1 MSQII
6 VGTYEIIGQIGSG
19 GGGIVYLANHL
30 RLGKRVV
37 LKADK
42 RRLTTKPEALRR
54 EVDVLKNLSHT
65 YIPQVYDFFVEGETV
80 YTVMDYI
87 DGESLDKPLKSGERF
102 PQSQVVGWA
111 IELLEAL
118 SYLHSPTHGDPPH
131 GIVHSDI
138 KPANIMLRPSGDICL
153 IDFNIA
159 LAIGEDNVIG
169 RSDGYSS
176 PEHYGLD
183 FSFSG
188 NDTEGLDSTEVIE
201 DAGETVVVTDSS
213 TSSKKV
219 IVPDA
224 RSDIYSL
231 GATLY
236 HFLSGEKPNKNAK
249 EVIPLSEKAFSR
261 QIVAIITKAMN
272 PNPDLRY
279 QSADEMLRAFRNLR
293 KNDPRTKRLRRARVS
308 VAAASAFVFAVGAFS
323 SFTGLKRMEQT
334 QRNLTMA
341 EYSQNALEAGDTEN
355 AIKYALRALP
365 QKSGIFDPPWSSQAK
380 KALTDATGVY
390 NLSEGFKANA
400 LVTLPSET
408 FKTVLSPDG
417 KTCAALYT
425 FEMAL
430 VDTASGKIIKTLPLI
445 ESALADAVFVGND
458 VVIYA
463 GADGIT
469 AYNIK
474 NDAVLW
480 TGKPTTGIAVSADG
494 STVAAVNR
502 DEQLAYIYD
511 IDGTERGSVSFE
523 GKSQKVVSN
532 DTFGDPN
539 DSLFSLNATGQY
551 LAVSF
556 SNGGLYVYDTA
567 DPENTIE
574 IYDAS
579 DYFHFEGGF
588 YGQYFAFSSTKDG
601 ESVFAVID
609 MSEFTQTGGFDSVSR
624 FGVYADENGILLSN
638 EGVLVNIHP
647 VTGEQKEVA
656 YTTMPIRSF
665 SSDGKNTVIVT
676 ENNDIFFFDENS
688 KLTSEYSFG
697 QNSCDFALVGGDSA
711 VLAGRDTPELKL
723 LRYESHKD
731 ADVLNY
737 VPYEHDELR
746 INKDGTKLT
755 LFNYK
760 NFRLCDIDGN
770 IIADTEI
777 PDAENVYDQQYSKES
792 GNLAV
797 IYPDALRI
805 YSGENGALVFEET
818 GLKSVS
824 YAPYGISILRPDGT
838 LLLVDRDTGAA
849 EEKCT
854 VNGNFGAWCGVIV
867 DDKLLNGG
875 DFVGSGQTGG
885 QYYFAVNRGDSCS
898 VYNGKGDKLFA
909 VPALE
914 RCETFYAA
922 GAVIL
927 SPLHGTP
934 VAYSLS
940 TGKKIAELEKDAY
953 LTYVTELDKYVLSE
967 YISTE
972 GERYGILLDKSSF
985 EPLAHLPSLTDIYGD
1000 ELLFDYKPGTLRKS
1014 RIYSIDE
1021 LISIAKG
1028 GDAAE

>member
-6 VGTYEIIGQIGSG
+6 AGTYEIIGQIGAG

-80 YTVMDYI
+80 YTVMDFI
-87 DGESLDKPLKSGERF
+87 DGESLDKPLKSGTHF

-111 IELLEAL
+111 IQLLEAL

-153 IDFNIA
+153 IDYNIA

-169 RSDGYSS
+169 RSEGYSS

-188 NDTEGLDSTEVIE
+188 NETEGLDSTEIIE
-201 DAGETVVVTDSS
+201 DAGETVAMTASS

-236 HFLSGEKPNKNAK
+236 HLLSGIKPNKNAPD
-249 EVIPLSEKAFSR
+249 VVPLSDKSFSP
-261 QIVAIITKAMN
+261 QIVAIIGKAMN

-279 QSADEMLRAFRNLR
+279 QSADEMLAAFRNLR
-293 KNDPRTKRLRRARVS
+293 KNDPRTKRLRRTRVS
-308 VAAASAFVFAVGAFS
+308 VAAVSALMLAVGAFS

-380 KALTDATGVY
+380 KALADATGVY
-390 NLSEGFKANA
+390 DLSDGFKANA

-408 FKTVLSPDG
+408 FKTVISPDG
-417 KTCAALYT
+417 KTCAALHA
-425 FEMAL
+425 FEMAII
-430 VDTASGKIIKTLPLI
+430 DTASGKIIKTLPLV

-463 GADGIT
+463 GVDGIT

-474 NDAVLW
+474 NDTVLW
-480 TGKPTTGIAVSADG
+480 TGKPTTGISVSADG

-502 DEQLAYIYD
+502 DEQFAHIYD
-511 IDGTERGSVSFE
+511 INGTERGSVSFE

-539 DSLFSLNATGQY
+539 DSLFALNGTGQY

-556 SNGGLYVYDTA
+556 SNGGLYIYDTK
-567 DPENTIE
+567 DSENTVE
-574 IYDAS
+574 IYDTS

-601 ESVFAVID
+601 ESTFAVID
-609 MSEFTQTGGFDSVSR
+609 MTEFVMTGGLDSVSR
-624 FGVYADENGILLSN
+624 FGVNADENGILLSN
-638 EGVLVNIHP
+638 EGILVNIHP
-647 VTGEQKEVA
+647 VTGEQREVA

-676 ENNDIFFFDENS
+676 ENNNVFFFDENAEL
-688 KLTSEYSFG
+688 KSEYRFG
-697 QNSCDFALVGGDSA
+697 QNSCDFALVGGNTA
-711 VLAGRDTPELKL
+711 VLAGRDTPEIKL

-731 ADVLNY
+731 ADVLTY
-737 VPYEHDELR
+737 SPYEHDELR
-746 INKDGTKLT
+746 VNKDGTRVT
-755 LFNYK
+755 VFNYK
-760 NFRLCDIDGN
+760 GFRLCDMDGN
-770 IIADTEI
+770 IIADAEI
-777 PDAENVYDQQYSKES
+777 PDSENVYDQQYSKES

-818 GLKSVS
+818 GLKSVN
-824 YAPYGISILRPDGT
+824 YAPYGISILRPDNT

-849 EEKCT
+849 EEK
-854 VNGNFGAWCGVIV
+854 GAIDSSFGAWCGVIV
-867 DDKLLNGG
+867 DDKFLDGG
-875 DFVGSGQTGG
+875 EFVGSGRTEG
-885 QYYFAVNRGDSCS
+885 QYYLAVNRGDICTI
-898 VYNGKGDKLFA
+898 YNGKGDKLFT

-914 RCETFYAA
+914 QCETFYAA

-934 VAYSLS
+934 VAYSLP
-940 TGKKIAELEKDAY
+940 TGKKIADLDKDAY
-953 LTYVTELDKYVLSE
+953 LTYVTELDKYILSE
-967 YISTE
+967 YVSIA

-985 EPLAHLPSLTDIYGD
+985 EPLAYLPSLTDICGD
-1000 ELLFDYKPGTLRKS
+1000 ELLFDYKPGTLRES

-1021 LISIAKG
+1021 LIRIAKG
-1028 GDAAE
+1028 GDAE